1 MREFSCWKLLGNGW
15 GRGIA
20 IRFVALRERLW
31 NRRPQQEKCKCSDG
45 SQRQE
50 RDAIAE
56 VLNQLAAKR
65 RAEGCAQPNCGCK
78 TALDKIEPA
87 CRAGSVRVL
96 KNRDFAKD
104 RVCNAVE
111 QLDSNQALGI
121 V

>member
-31 NRRPQQEKCKCSDG
+31 NRRPQQDKRKCRDG

-65 RAEGCAQPNCGCK
+65 RAEGCAEPNCGCEA
-78 TALDKIEPA
+78 ALDEIEPA
-87 CRAGSVRVL
+87 RRAGSVRDHE
-96 KNRDFAKD
+96 NRHHAK
-104 RVCNAVE
+104 
-111 QLDSNQALGI
+111 
-121 V
+121 